1 MQDLCTVQMHAEM
14 HGSAEC
20 QQLARTASMSVATL
34 QVSQVS
40 EALDFAQFFFAVCQS
55 AKGSE

>member
-1 MQDLCTVQMHAEM
+1 MQMHAEM

-40 EALDFAQFFFAVCQS
+40 EALVFAQFFFAVCQS